1 MTTAPA
7 ALPVPSHPTTRVKRL
22 SPHRRMAAA
31 VLASAVLGA
40 TLAACGGSSE
50 SGESD
55 SGPFGTFKSVE
66 ALRSAYVDAG
76 GSCDNWDNNDRLDA
90 ATESG
95 DCDESTVLSIYASK
109 PDARDAAD
117 ALLGATGQDD
127 VLVGANWIVNTTEDL
142 EELAATLGGEVVTRS
157 KSATPTADPDE
168 DVAASD
174 DDLSSPNLTTT
185 QYIAMLRD
193 LVPALDSAGDETLV
207 DLGKASCTAL
217 DDLNFV
223 AVVTQFVDGIEES
236 SNGTVTLDE
245 YDAGVLVVGAIRTFC
260 NDHADQIPETD

>member
-1 MTTAPA
+1 
-7 ALPVPSHPTTRVKRL
+7 
-22 SPHRRMAAA
+22 MAAA

-40 TLAACGGSSE
+40 TLTACGGSSD

-76 GSCDNWDNNDRLDA
+76 GNCDDWDNNDRLEA

-95 DCDESTVLSIYASK
+95 DCGDSIVLSIYANKSG
-109 PDARDAAD
+109 ARDAAE
-117 ALLGATGQDD
+117 ALLDATGQDA
-127 VLVGANWIVNTTEDL
+127 VLVGANWIVNTTDDL
-142 EELAATLGGEVVTRS
+142 DKLAATLGGEVVEGG

-168 DVAASD
+168 DVSSPD

-185 QYIAMLRD
+185 QYVAMLRD
-193 LVPALDSAGDETLV
+193 LVPALDSASDEVLV

-217 DDLNFV
+217 DSLNFV
-223 AVVTQFVDGIEES
+223 AVVAQFVDGIKES
-236 SNGTVTLDE
+236 SNGTVSLDE

-260 NDHADQIPETD
+260 NDHADQVPETD